1 MTWKVNLPSR
11 RDILQGVGA
20 SPLLASA
27 AQAQPAAPA
36 LRDSALS
43 LLDRI
48 PAALH
53 QGIKA
58 GTETRPVHD
67 HLQAWLNEI
76 AATGAPG
83 YIPRGRYVVGRTL
96 IWRKAGD
103 SQGPILFGDGSFV
116 SILAPVGLEG
126 PVLMFDGSSL
136 NPYQHAIHMRLADF
150 GIRPPEGQAG
160 GRRTDGVALVGMLY
174 GDVDRVSIR
183 NLSGNGFSFPR
194 RPDINANPDAYTSQ
208 ITMRSVHVERCS
220 GWAVHSAAAFGLN
233 LKLEDPYFV
242 VNRGGGVYQSGG
254 LFFCERG
261 TISFNGSAEAERAY
275 SGNPRSGSEHG
286 GGGICIALGEDGTCM
301 MPRIVQTELDGNYG
315 YNLWCQAAVGLVTEQ
330 VKSNSS
336 AAAHND
342 GTLRPPRHFLF
353 GFKTGAVLNYRS
365 VNDAFRTKYLASE
378 PATPVT
384 LFAWD
389 QSPGRIAS
397 PTVLNPFIPTRD
409 QTARLTR
416 YAPSRPDENVV
427 IVEENRPVRETPE
440 AMVSR
445 IVGPASIPAA
455 GGIVVFD
462 RPEFDPLRLYDASR
476 GTFTAASAGL
486 YDIHA
491 MISARSGSAAAMDLH
506 IYVGDGAAASKRI
519 RIAGGEPE
527 TLEIHATLPLAQG
540 ATVTIRAGGAG
551 AAIEP
556 GIARNRLTIRK
567 LA

>member
-1 MTWKVNLPSR
+1 MTWKANPPSR
-11 RDILQGVGA
+11 RAILLGVGA

-36 LRDSALS
+36 LRASALS

-53 QGIKA
+53 EGIKA

-67 HLQAWLNEI
+67 HMQAWLNEI

-96 IWRKAGD
+96 QWRKAGD

-116 SILAPVGLEG
+116 SIIAPVGLDDR

-160 GRRTDGVALVGMLY
+160 GRRADGIALVGMLY
-174 GDVDRVSIR
+174 GDVDRLSIR
-183 NLSGNGFSFPR
+183 NLSGNAFSFPR
-194 RPDINANPDAYTSQ
+194 RADIHANPDAYTSQ
-208 ITMRSVHVERCS
+208 VTMRSIHVERCG
-220 GWAVHSAAAFGLN
+220 GWAVHSAASFGLN

-242 VNRGGGVYQSGG
+242 VNKGGGVYQSGG
-254 LFFCERG
+254 MFYCERG
-261 TISFNGSAEAERAY
+261 TISFNGSAEAERA
-275 SGNPRSGSEHG
+275 GSEHG

-301 MPRIVQTELDGNYG
+301 LPRIIQTELDGNYG
-315 YNLWCQAAVGLVTEQ
+315 YNLWCQAAVGLITEQ

-336 AAAHND
+336 GAAHND
-342 GTLRPPRHFLF
+342 GTLRPPRHFMF
-353 GFKTGAVLNYRS
+353 GFKNGAVLNYRS
-365 VNDAFRTKYLASE
+365 INDAFRTKYMANE
-378 PATPVT
+378 TATPVT
-384 LFAWD
+384 LYAWD

-409 QTARLTR
+409 QTPRLTR

-427 IVEENRPVRETPE
+427 IVEENRTVRETPE
-440 AMVSR
+440 AVVSR
-445 IVGPASIPAA
+445 IVSPASLSA
-455 GGIVVFD
+455 GGGVIVFD
-462 RPEFDPLRLYDASR
+462 RPEFDPFRLYDAAR
-476 GTFTAASAGL
+476 GMFTPASGGL
-486 YDIHA
+486 YEVHA
-491 MISARSGSAAAMDLH
+491 MLSARSGSAGVVDLH
-506 IYVGDGAAASKRI
+506 IHVDDSAAASKRI
-519 RIAGGEPE
+519 RMAGGEPE
-527 TLEIHATLPLAQG
+527 TLEIQATLPLAQG
-540 ATVTIRAGGAG
+540 AIVTIRAAGAG

-567 LA
+567 VA